1 MQQQTPMPFQ
11 KVRAEGDRTGH
22 YLDEMAVGMTAT
34 YSKTLTEADIILY
47 CGLSGDTNPIHVDE
61 EYAGKTRFRGRIAQG
76 MLTASFISTVMG
88 TMLPGPGVVYVS
100 QQLRFKAPVR
110 IGETVRAQVTVTQ
123 IDAERQ
129 RVWLSTQCF
138 VKQKLVIDGEAET
151 LVPKREDI

>member
-1 MQQQTPMPFQ
+1 MQTAQPFQ
-11 KVRAEGDRTGH
+11 KYRAEGDRTGH
-22 YLDEMAVGMTAT
+22 YLDELAVGMSAT

-88 TMLPGPGVVYVS
+88 TMLPGPGVVYAS
-100 QQLRFKAPVR
+100 QALRFKAPVR
-110 IGETVRAQVTVTQ
+110 IGDTVRAVVTVTA
-123 IDAERQ
+123 IDPEKA

-151 LVPKREDI
+151 LVPQRDSL